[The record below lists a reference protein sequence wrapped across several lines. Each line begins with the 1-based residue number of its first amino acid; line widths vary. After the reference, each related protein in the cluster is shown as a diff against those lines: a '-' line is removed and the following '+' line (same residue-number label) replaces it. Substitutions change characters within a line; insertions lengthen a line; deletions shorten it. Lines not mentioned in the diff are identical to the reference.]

1 MKKLV
6 NINFIFLLLI
16 SSLLIR
22 IFSTYFFLDNT
33 LVNEWGIIL
42 HNYDISGVFGY
53 NVVLSDYHAI
63 PKFAQVGETVLP
75 TVFMPPL
82 YYYFIFIINYFLGNL
97 FNLINA
103 VVFFQIII
111 SLLSILLF
119 YKILEDLEK
128 NKTLVLIFSTIFAF
142 FPINIYATS
151 QISSISLQ
159 VFLVLAFFY
168 TLLKIKDKSNLNF
181 LIYFSIVSGLLILIR
196 GEFFIFYFM
205 TLIYFFPY

>member
-1 MKKLV
+1 
-6 NINFIFLLLI
+6 
-16 SSLLIR
+16 
-22 IFSTYFFLDNT
+22 
-33 LVNEWGIIL
+33 
-42 HNYDISGVFGY
+42 
-53 NVVLSDYHAI
+53 
-63 PKFAQVGETVLP
+63 
-75 TVFMPPL
+75 MPPL

-97 FNLINA
+97 LNLISA
-103 VVFFQIII
+103 VIFFQIII

-128 NKTLVLIFSTIFAF
+128 NKTLVLIFSTIFSF

-159 VFLVLAFFY
+159 VFLVLVFFY

-205 TLIYFFPY
+205 TLIYFFLINIRNIKFIFMSI